1 MSILKTHT
9 FPLTPVVTIP
19 YHVYRRI
26 EFLFWQVVF
35 VSHPVIS
42 YWITNMLRKRNLIF
56 CFYIFKLNFQT
67 CLLFKY
73 HILDAQKSLHSLL
86 LFYAHMVLNIF
97 IEAGVQNCS
106 DVNKWRIGQKKFEL
120 TILAYGEKT
129 SKGKIQLNYILRSNN
144 KYPKRPGNQN
154 NQIIWLL
161 KS

>member
-1 MSILKTHT
+1 
-9 FPLTPVVTIP
+9 
-19 YHVYRRI
+19 
-26 EFLFWQVVF
+26 
-35 VSHPVIS
+35 
-42 YWITNMLRKRNLIF
+42 
-56 CFYIFKLNFQT
+56 
-67 CLLFKY
+67 
-73 HILDAQKSLHSLL
+73 
-86 LFYAHMVLNIF
+86 MVLNIF